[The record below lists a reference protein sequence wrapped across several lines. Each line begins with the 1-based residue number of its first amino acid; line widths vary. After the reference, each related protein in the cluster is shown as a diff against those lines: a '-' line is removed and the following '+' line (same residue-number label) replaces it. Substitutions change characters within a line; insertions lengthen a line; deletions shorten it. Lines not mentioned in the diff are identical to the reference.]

1 MKYSDKFNLSKKFA
15 IVVGG
20 AGLIGKEVVYALY
33 DAGATVLI
41 LDINYK
47 VALEVINNTSKS
59 KVFFKKIDL
68 SDVDCLEKNYNEIL
82 KEVDKLDIFINC
94 SYPRPATQENKC
106 FNKMKF
112 QYFRSVVD
120 MHLNSFCWLANLS
133 AKKMLITKCK
143 GSIIQFSSI
152 YGVVGQ
158 NMTIYNETEM
168 TENIAYAAIKG
179 GIINYTRLM
188 SSYFGK
194 YNIRVNTISPG
205 GIFDN
210 QNKKF
215 IENYNNQS
223 PLKRMGLPHEIAS
236 AVLFLS
242 SDASSFVTG
251 ENLMVDG
258 GWTAI

>member
-68 SDVDCLEKNYNEIL
+68 SDVDCLEKLYEIL
-82 KEVDKLDIFINC
+82 KEVDKLVFINC
-94 SYPRPATQENKC
+94 SYRPATQENKC

-120 MHLNSFCWLANLS
+120 MHLNSFA
-133 AKKMLITKCK
+133 
-143 GSIIQFSSI
+143 G
-152 YGVVGQ
+152 
-158 NMTIYNETEM
+158 
-168 TENIAYAAIKG
+168 
-179 GIINYTRLM
+179 
-188 SSYFGK
+188 
-194 YNIRVNTISPG
+194 
-205 GIFDN
+205 
-210 QNKKF
+210 
-215 IENYNNQS
+215 
-223 PLKRMGLPHEIAS
+223 
-236 AVLFLS
+236 
-242 SDASSFVTG
+242 
-251 ENLMVDG
+251 
-258 GWTAI
+258 